1 MSDRKPNW
9 NKWKLI
15 PNAKI
20 WAVAALSLDIDPDK
34 VKHDP
39 QGWMA
44 NAFTT
49 LEGQDF
55 KDRVE
60 VITANA
66 MNDKSSLL
74 YLVTLN
80 QGGVEY
86 CEISIA
92 NFAKWAISKSL
103 SLPSELAVLASKEDE
118 AIKSETESG
127 IYELKQGNAIKQEIE
142 NLESAKGNELGRR
155 DQQHEIIF
163 AVIHALNYEPLK
175 IPDGGK
181 AKIKVICLKSPKS
194 FTKDSFDHAW
204 KAGLE
209 KKLFRLEN
217 AEKYKP

>member
-20 WAVAALSLDIDPDK
+20 WEVAALSLDIDPDK
-34 VKHDP
+34 VKHNP

-103 SLPSELAVLASKEDE
+103 SLPSELAVLASKEGE
-118 AIKSETESG
+118 AIKSVVEKSLNEKATHANVSDKLA
-127 IYELKQGNAIKQEIE
+127 ILNQASTKFWANADSNDNNTHPLNSTVAAWLIE
-142 NLESAKGNELGRR
+142 REFTQTLADKGATIIRPTWATTGR
-155 DQQHEIIF
+155 
-163 AVIHALNYEPLK
+163 
-175 IPDGGK
+175 K
-181 AKIKVICLKSPKS
+181 ADK
-194 FTKDSFDHAW
+194 
-204 KAGLE
+204 
-209 KKLFRLEN
+209 
-217 AEKYKP
+217 

>member
-34 VKHDP
+34 VKHNP

-74 YLVTLN
+74 YIVTLN

-103 SLPSELAVLASKEDE
+103 SLPSELAGLASKEDE
-118 AIKSETESG
+118 AIKSVVEKSLNEKATHANVSDKLA
-127 IYELKQGNAIKQEIE
+127 ILNQASTKFWANADSNDNNTHPLNSTVAAWLIE
-142 NLESAKGNELGRR
+142 REFTQTLADKGATIIRPTWATTGR
-155 DQQHEIIF
+155 
-163 AVIHALNYEPLK
+163 
-175 IPDGGK
+175 K
-181 AKIKVICLKSPKS
+181 ADK
-194 FTKDSFDHAW
+194 
-204 KAGLE
+204 
-209 KKLFRLEN
+209 
-217 AEKYKP
+217 

>member
-34 VKHDP
+34 VKHNP
-39 QGWMA
+39 QDWMA

-118 AIKSETESG
+118 AIKSVVEKSLNEKATHANVSDKLA
-127 IYELKQGNAIKQEIE
+127 ILNQASTKFWANADSNDNNTHPLNSTVAAWLIE
-142 NLESAKGNELGRR
+142 REFTQTLADKGATIIRPTWATTGR
-155 DQQHEIIF
+155 
-163 AVIHALNYEPLK
+163 
-175 IPDGGK
+175 K
-181 AKIKVICLKSPKS
+181 ADK
-194 FTKDSFDHAW
+194 
-204 KAGLE
+204 
-209 KKLFRLEN
+209 
-217 AEKYKP
+217 

>member
-34 VKHDP
+34 VKHNP
-39 QGWMA
+39 QDWMA

-74 YLVTLN
+74 YIVTLN

-118 AIKSETESG
+118 AIKSVVEKSLNEKATHANVSDKLA
-127 IYELKQGNAIKQEIE
+127 ILNQASTKFWANADSNDNNTHPLNSTVAAWLIE
-142 NLESAKGNELGRR
+142 REFTQTLADKGATIIRPTWATTGR
-155 DQQHEIIF
+155 
-163 AVIHALNYEPLK
+163 
-175 IPDGGK
+175 K
-181 AKIKVICLKSPKS
+181 ADK
-194 FTKDSFDHAW
+194 
-204 KAGLE
+204 
-209 KKLFRLEN
+209 
-217 AEKYKP
+217 

>member
-34 VKHDP
+34 VKHNP

-103 SLPSELAVLASKEDE
+103 SLPSELAGLASKEDE
-118 AIKSETESG
+118 AIKSVVEKSLNEKATHANVSDKLA
-127 IYELKQGNAIKQEIE
+127 ILNQASTKFWANADSNDNNTHPLNSTVAAWLIE
-142 NLESAKGNELGRR
+142 REFTQTLADKGATIIRPTWATTGR
-155 DQQHEIIF
+155 
-163 AVIHALNYEPLK
+163 
-175 IPDGGK
+175 K
-181 AKIKVICLKSPKS
+181 ADK
-194 FTKDSFDHAW
+194 
-204 KAGLE
+204 
-209 KKLFRLEN
+209 
-217 AEKYKP
+217 

>member
-34 VKHDP
+34 VKHNP

-103 SLPSELAVLASKEDE
+103 SLPSELAGLASKELGSSKVLFDNS
-118 AIKSETESG
+118 KPN
-127 IYELKQGNAIKQEIE
+127 YPVEL
-142 NLESAKGNELGRR
+142 
-155 DQQHEIIF
+155 DF
-163 AVIHALNYEPLK
+163 AVKAWQAVSTSEGKGKPKARIKKWLDENTELSNEAKERIATVANWDK
-175 IPDGGK
+175 TGG
-181 AKIKVICLKSPKS
+181 A
-194 FTKDSFDHAW
+194 TKT
-204 KAGLE
+204 
-209 KKLFRLEN
+209 
-217 AEKYKP
+217 

>member
-34 VKHDP
+34 VKHNP

-118 AIKSETESG
+118 AIKSVVEKSLNEKATHANVSDKLA
-127 IYELKQGNAIKQEIE
+127 ILNQASTKFWANADSNDNNTHPLNSTVAAWLIE
-142 NLESAKGNELGRR
+142 REFTQTLADKGATIIRPTWATTGR
-155 DQQHEIIF
+155 
-163 AVIHALNYEPLK
+163 
-175 IPDGGK
+175 K
-181 AKIKVICLKSPKS
+181 ADK
-194 FTKDSFDHAW
+194 
-204 KAGLE
+204 
-209 KKLFRLEN
+209 
-217 AEKYKP
+217 

>member
-34 VKHDP
+34 VKHNP
-39 QGWMA
+39 QDWMA

-103 SLPSELAVLASKEDE
+103 SLPSELAGLASKEDE
-118 AIKSETESG
+118 AIKSVVEKSLNEKATHANVSDKLA
-127 IYELKQGNAIKQEIE
+127 ILNQASTKFWANADSNDNNTHPLNSTVAAWLIE
-142 NLESAKGNELGRR
+142 REFTQTLADKGATIIRPTWATTGR
-155 DQQHEIIF
+155 
-163 AVIHALNYEPLK
+163 
-175 IPDGGK
+175 K
-181 AKIKVICLKSPKS
+181 ADK
-194 FTKDSFDHAW
+194 
-204 KAGLE
+204 
-209 KKLFRLEN
+209 
-217 AEKYKP
+217 